1 MDTLLLNPTNPQDL
15 ETAAQLIRDGG
26 LVAIPTETVY
36 GLGANALSPAAVGG
50 IFAAKGRPQD
60 NPLIVHISDLA
71 QIDALTADF
80 TPIGR
85 QLAKAFWPGPLTII
99 LKKSSRIPQEVSAGL
114 DTVGIRMPSHPAAL
128 ALITRAGVPVAAPSA
143 NTSGRPSPTTA
154 AHVLEDMQG
163 KIAAVLNGGSCDIGL
178 ESTVVDATGQQAI
191 ILRPGAIT
199 PQMLTAVLG
208 ETKVGSLTAAPNTG
222 EAPRSPGMKYRHYAP
237 KAAVTLVCGSP
248 QDSYRYIA
256 AHAQQTDGVLAFS
269 EYLGQFSPH
278 YTIDFGKS
286 YDQKAHGKIL
296 FDALRHFDTLR
307 VSRIFIQCPREYGA
321 GIATV
326 NRLKKAAEGNIVW
339 ASARKIVG
347 ITGLSGSGKT
357 HVSRAL
363 AENHLLVD
371 ADAFYADMLLHH
383 VPMLAD
389 LKNAFPSAFLTGT
402 LDKKRLS
409 QLVFADKAQ
418 LDILNAITHPYIIA
432 ALEAFLQNHLE
443 KDIYIDAPTLF
454 ESGFDR
460 YCTCII
466 GVIASRETCL
476 RRIMERDKLTP
487 EQATA
492 RLDKQKDPAF
502 FLEHCDNI
510 IENE

>member
-15 ETAAQLIRDGG
+15 KTAAQLIRDGG

-36 GLGANALSPAAVGG
+36 GLGANALDPVAVGG

-60 NPLIVHISDLA
+60 NPLIVHISDLD

-85 QLAKAFWPGPLTII
+85 QLAEAFWPGPLTII
-99 LKKSSRIPQEVSAGL
+99 LKKSGNIPQAVSAGL

-128 ALITRAGVPVAAPSA
+128 ALITQAGVPVAAPSA

-163 KIAAVLNGGSCDIGL
+163 KIAAVLEGGSCDIGL
-178 ESTVVDATGQQAI
+178 ESTVVDATGQQAV

-199 PQMLTAVLG
+199 PQMLAAVLG
-208 ETKVGSLTAAPNTG
+208 ESKVGHHNAAPNAG
-222 EAPRSPGMKYRHYAP
+222 EAPRAPGMKYRHYAP

-248 QDSYRYIA
+248 QESYRYIA
-256 AHAQQTDGVLAFS
+256 AHAQQTDGILAFS
-269 EYLGQFSPH
+269 EYFGQFPPH

-286 YDQKAHGKIL
+286 YDKKAHGKIL
-296 FDALRHFDTLR
+296 FDALRHFDTLT
-307 VSRIFIQCPREYGA
+307 VGRIFIQCPREYGA

-326 NRLKKAAEGNIVW
+326 NRLKKAAEGNIVP

-357 HVSRAL
+357 HISRSIAK
-363 AENHLLVD
+363 NHLLID
-371 ADAFYADMLLHH
+371 ADAFYGDMLLHH
-383 VPMLAD
+383 GPMLAE
-389 LKNAFPSAFLTGT
+389 LEQAFPAAFSGGV
-402 LDKKRLS
+402 LDKKQLS

-418 LDILNAITHPYIIA
+418 LERLNAITHPYIIA
-432 ALEAFLQNHLE
+432 ALEDFLQNHPQE
-443 KDIYIDAPTLF
+443 DIYIDAPTLF

-466 GVIASRETCL
+466 GVIASRKTCL
-476 RRIMERDKLTP
+476 RRIMERDKLGE
-487 EQATA
+487 EQAAA
-492 RLDKQKDPAF
+492 RLDKQKDPSF
-502 FLEHCDNI
+502 FLEHCDKI